1 MTMELIY
8 RGVKVNAQPATIA
21 PMPNHHADVRVLFRG
36 QAWTWLNWDKKL
48 ALPTDSMICYRG
60 LTLA

>member
-1 MTMELIY
+1 MELIY
-8 RGVKVNAQPATIA
+8 RGVKVNSQPTASA
-21 PMPNHHADVRVLFRG
+21 PVPNHHDDVRVLFRG
-36 QAWTWLNWDKKL
+36 QAWIWLNWDKKL

>member
-1 MTMELIY
+1 MELIY
-8 RGVKVNAQPATIA
+8 RGVKVNAQPTALA
-21 PMPNHHADVRVLFRG
+21 VMPNHHDDVQVLFRG
-36 QAWTWLNWDKKL
+36 QVWTWLNWDKKL